1 MPTDLEVFNKQLA
14 SLRKN
19 KAAVLAELKEIEAT
33 NLIVFPAVSN
43 KDEDGLG
50 LLVNY
55 SMPSGL
61 YPLIA
66 INERLSELVG
76 CYVQIFP
83 RGILLDG
90 VLARARVEGV
100 EL

>member
-1 MPTDLEVFNKQLA
+1 MSEQVVLFNSQLA
-14 SLRKN
+14 ALRKN
-19 KAAVLAELKEIEAT
+19 KAAVLAELKAIDAT

-55 SMPSGL
+55 AMPSGL

-66 INERLSELVG
+66 VNERLSELVG

-83 RGILLDG
+83 RGIILDE
-90 VLARARVEGV
+90 VLTRARVEGV